1 MNEQINRPTDLW
13 DSRMH
18 HLVQICA
25 NHHFSKD
32 KSSSP
37 RRHFLT
43 NFRVRRDK
51 RVDTLAFTTKRGQET
66 LVRYNLA
73 WLKEAVNDEGSFT
86 PTDNVDE
93 ICKMITDK
101 TTAACRRT

>member
-1 MNEQINRPTDLW
+1 MNEYRPTDLW

-25 NHHFSKD
+25 KHYYSKD
-32 KSSSP
+32 RGTPS

-51 RVDTLAFTTKRGQET
+51 RVDTLAFTTKGGQET

-73 WLKEAVNDEGSFT
+73 WLKQAVNKEGSFA

-93 ICKMITDK
+93 ICKMISDK
-101 TTAACRRT
+101 TTAACRKTG